1 MRFCWVWRL
10 GIIFSLARLG
20 TELPQYASKAQGLVN
35 SATAKLAALGVGPE
49 QIKQAAGSLN
59 LGKLAGV
66 IGALLSSVAGLASN
80 FVFLLALLLFL
91 SVETGGAGDRMASIA
106 ADRPRISE
114 ALGHFAWGTRQYL
127 LVTTVFGA
135 IVAVLDTVALALLG
149 IPLAVTWGLLSFI
162 TNYIPN
168 IGFILGVIPPALLG
182 LLTGGPKL
190 MVIVIVVYCV
200 LNTVIQSVI
209 QPRFIGD
216 AVGLSVTVT
225 FVVLFFWAWLLGP
238 LGAILAI
245 PITLLCKALLV
256 DIDPQA
262 RVGRRAVAGLGEGA
276 RPGRTSAGEEAPSS
290 PARPSCRPGRRH
302 GRSDRRAVGPRGAG
316 RAVGRTGAI
325 GSSTGP
331 ARRYP
336 VVDRPCS
343 SRPSATQL
351 LASARP
357 ATGKPRIS
365 PGTKTESRRS
375 AGRSQLSSLTTQTR
389 SYAVAWRA
397 ANLNSSCAASPSYSR
412 SSGPSRYSRRSLW
425 PPAICRRNTG
435 ATTSSKSSS
444 SISPTASK
452 PIVPGGM
459 SNICLN
465 TVSGPRVC
473 SGWSSGGGRT
483 SVVRPRSAVIVA
495 RPRHHRLIREG

>member
-1 MRFCWVWRL
+1 MSTPVPGSGVVGAVSTPVANGAGPRRGPLPRALVILIGAAAAVVVVAGVQATAWLIGPAFMALIVVIAVAPVQGWLLRRGWPGWATTLVVVLLVYAILLGLAL
-10 GIIFSLARLG
+10 GIIVSLARLG
-20 TELPQYASKAQGLVN
+20 TELPQYASKAQGLVD

-91 SVETGGAGDRMASIA
+91 SVETGGAGDRVASIA
-106 ADRPRISE
+106 ADRPQIAE

-262 RVGRRAVAGLGEGA
+262 RWADA
-276 RPGRTSAGEEAPSS
+276 
-290 PARPSCRPGRRH
+290 
-302 GRSDRRAVGPRGAG
+302 
-316 RAVGRTGAI
+316 
-325 GSSTGP
+325 
-331 ARRYP
+331 
-336 VVDRPCS
+336 
-343 SRPSATQL
+343 L
-351 LASARP
+351 LRASAKEPDP
-357 ATGKPRIS
+357 AEPI
-365 PGTKTESRRS
+365 
-375 AGRSQLSSLTTQTR
+375 
-389 SYAVAWRA
+389 A
-397 ANLNSSCAASPSYSR
+397 A
-412 SSGPSRYSRRSLW
+412 
-425 PPAICRRNTG
+425 
-435 ATTSSKSSS
+435 
-444 SISPTASK
+444 
-452 PIVPGGM
+452 
-459 SNICLN
+459 
-465 TVSGPRVC
+465 
-473 SGWSSGGGRT
+473 
-483 SVVRPRSAVIVA
+483 
-495 RPRHHRLIREG
+495 